1 MKHLPRQRGLWT
13 PPPGVSTAVFGDIFE
28 DFTQKSEKVDMWTS
42 VCLIILKATT
52 VHQHPGGGP
61 ESKTES
67 SLSVGSCLR
76 RWYIVG
82 SPFTVHRSRFV
93 SSAIKVFGY
102 GHIFFNYLGGEQD
115 ASAKAMLRIVTMAC
129 IGCVE
134 VKRQP
139 IFHSASVAFFR
150 WCVCGHG
157 LHTVSSAPLVR
168 ACNV

>member
-1 MKHLPRQRGLWT
+1 
-13 PPPGVSTAVFGDIFE
+13 
-28 DFTQKSEKVDMWTS
+28 MWTS

-67 SLSVGSCLR
+67 SLSVGSCFR

-102 GHIFFNYLGGEQD
+102 GHIVFNYLGGVARCLCEGNATHCHHGMYRLCGSEKTSHLSFGIRSIFEVVCMWSRVAHRLLCAACSCMQCLT
-115 ASAKAMLRIVTMAC
+115 KQKQMAAFSRTIGKMRRTKRGC
-129 IGCVE
+129 IRLWQ
-134 VKRQP
+134 KL
-139 IFHSASVAFFR
+139 
-150 WCVCGHG
+150 
-157 LHTVSSAPLVR
+157 LH
-168 ACNV
+168 